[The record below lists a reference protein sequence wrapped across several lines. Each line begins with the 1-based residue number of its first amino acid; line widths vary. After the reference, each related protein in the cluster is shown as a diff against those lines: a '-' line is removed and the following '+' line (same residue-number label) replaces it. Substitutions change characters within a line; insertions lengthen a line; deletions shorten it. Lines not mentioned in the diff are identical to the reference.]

1 MSEWLKL
8 IKLIPPDV
16 IIFILLFFIILP
28 SAIAFFIRISLYNKI
43 LGITNDVTNNK
54 NEAKI
59 TKIKESFRKAS
70 VGLKQ
75 TNTLALLETF
85 YNEQKFLGLR
95 YDKLDYFCK
104 SLPNLLI
111 TFGLLGTFLG
121 ITLNLGDSS
130 GIINQDG
137 ASSSLVV
144 EKLKNPLQSM
154 SVAFVSSLVAI
165 FFSSIL
171 TVLNFFCNTE
181 IAKDN
186 LFALLENYLDND
198 YFTPEINLEFK
209 IKSILNSVLNSVL
222 YPQNQETQNQETQ
235 NNLEQL
241 LSKVLKES
249 LEPFS
254 STLLNSATIFQ
265 NSVFS
270 LENQVTTI
278 SESAT
283 SLKEASQQVK
293 DGAATFQ
300 IASKNIERNGE
311 NSYNLMVDL
320 NKNQEAFAKSTEI
333 LQENVKE
340 IIENNKRATHLA
352 EKTYENLHES
362 AKKLEDSSLGFMEA
376 SETIKNS
383 QFANKLL
390 QASQDLAITHHQF
403 AASATNLNNST
414 QTINAIAQD
423 FHASIN
429 QITNLG
435 EDIKKLNQ
443 QSVEIITLNQQRLVT
458 EEEKLTNIQVE
469 LFKVVEGI
477 KNHQNQLILGIQRL
491 GYNLNQ
497 QIGNNSTSLQTV
509 SQSIQEY
516 VVNLNKMRMGLDTL
530 ISHIREIDNQ
540 SESKLKIIENL
551 GIDSANLIEFN
562 QQQLSSITEKLG
574 NNSSNLERVCQ
585 NIEQNTDTL
594 QKTQADFNQII
605 LHFDKLDNTAEL
617 NELKSIIKAHSNK
630 INTILTS
637 LIKWMVGENKKAKQ
651 NSSHLY
657 EDIEKS
663 VLELKQINTQLS
675 HLTEVASNG
684 IDQRNNQF

>member
-28 SAIAFFIRISLYNKI
+28 SVIAFFIRISLYNKI

-85 YNEQKFLGLR
+85 YNEQKIFGLR
-95 YDKLDYFCK
+95 YDKWDYFCK

-121 ITLNLGDSS
+121 ITLNLGDVS

-249 LEPFS
+249 LQPFS

-265 NSVFS
+265 NSVSS

-340 IIENNKRATHLA
+340 IIDNNKRATHLA

-383 QFANKLL
+383 QFADKLL
-390 QASQDLAITHHQF
+390 QASQDLAITQDQF
-403 AASATNLNNST
+403 AESATNLNNST

-423 FHASIN
+423 FHTSIN
-429 QITNLG
+429 QITSLG
-435 EDIKKLNQ
+435 EDIKTLNQ
-443 QSVEIITLNQQRLVT
+443 QSVEIITLNQQILVT
-458 EEEKLTNIQVE
+458 EEEKLHDVQIA
-469 LFKVVEGI
+469 LFKLIESI

-491 GYNLNQ
+491 GNNLNKQ
-497 QIGNNSTSLQTV
+497 LGNNSTSLQTV

-516 VVNLNKMRMGLDTL
+516 VANLNNMRMGLDTL
-530 ISHIREIDNQ
+530 ISHIREIENHSD
-540 SESKLKIIENL
+540 SKLKIIENL

-574 NNSSNLERVCQ
+574 NNSSNLERICQ

-594 QKTQADFNQII
+594 QRTQADFSQLI

-617 NELKSIIKAHSNK
+617 NELKIIIKAHSNK
-630 INTILTS
+630 LNAILIR
-637 LIKWMVGENKKAKQ
+637 LIQWMVAENKKAKQ

-684 IDQRNNQF
+684 IDQRTNQF

>member
-1 MSEWLKL
+1 MFERL
-8 IKLIPPDV
+8 KLIPPSL
-16 IIFILLFFIILP
+16 IIFIILFIILP

-43 LGITNDVTNNK
+43 LGITNDIANNK
-54 NEAKI
+54 SEAKI

-70 VGLKQ
+70 VGLKL

-85 YNEQKFLGLR
+85 YNEQKMFGLR
-95 YDKLDYFCK
+95 YDKWDYFCK
-104 SLPNLLI
+104 SLPNLLV

-121 ITLNLGDSS
+121 ITFNLGDISD
-130 GIINQDG
+130 IINQDG
-137 ASSSLVV
+137 TSSSFVV
-144 EKLKNPLQSM
+144 GNLKAPLQSM
-154 SVAFVSSLVAI
+154 GIAFVSSLVAI
-165 FFSSIL
+165 LFSAIL
-171 TVLNFFCNTE
+171 TIINFIYNTE
-181 IAKDN
+181 FAKNN
-186 LFALLENYLDND
+186 LFNLLENYLNND

-222 YPQNQETQNQETQ
+222 YPQNQETQ

-265 NSVFS
+265 SSVSS
-270 LENQVTTI
+270 LENQVKTI
-278 SESAT
+278 SESAI

-340 IIENNKRATHLA
+340 IIDNNKRATHLA

-376 SETIKNS
+376 AETIKNS
-383 QFANKLL
+383 QFADKLL

-403 AASATNLNNST
+403 AESATNLNNST

-423 FHASIN
+423 FHTSIN
-429 QITNLG
+429 QINSLG

-443 QSVEIITLNQQRLVT
+443 QSVEIIALNQQRLVT
-458 EEEKLTNIQVE
+458 EEEKLNNIQIE
-469 LFKVVEGI
+469 LFKLVGVT
-477 KNHQNQLILGIQRL
+477 KNNQNQLILGIQRL
-491 GYNLNQ
+491 GNNLNKQ
-497 QIGNNSTSLQTV
+497 LGNNSTSLQTV

-516 VVNLNKMRMGLDTL
+516 VANLNNMRMGLDTL
-530 ISHIREIDNQ
+530 ISHIREIENHSD
-540 SESKLKIIENL
+540 SKLKIIENL

-562 QQQLSSITEKLG
+562 QQQLSSITEKLE

-594 QKTQADFNQII
+594 QRTQADFSQLI
-605 LHFDKLDNTAEL
+605 LHFDKLDNNAEL
-617 NELKSIIKAHSNK
+617 NELKIIIKAHSNK
-630 INTILTS
+630 LNTILTR
-637 LIKWMVGENKKAKQ
+637 LIQWMVAENKKAKQ

>member
-1 MSEWLKL
+1 MFEWLKL
-8 IKLIPPDV
+8 IPLYL
-16 IIFILLFFIILP
+16 IIFILLFIILP
-28 SAIAFFIRISLYNKI
+28 SAIAFFIRISLYKKI
-43 LGITNDVTNNK
+43 LGITNDVANNK
-54 NEAKI
+54 SEAKI
-59 TKIKESFRKAS
+59 AKIKESFRKAS
-70 VGLKQ
+70 IGLKL

-85 YNEQKFLGLR
+85 YNEQKMFSLR
-95 YDKLDYFCK
+95 YDKWDYFCK

-121 ITLNLGDSS
+121 ITLNLGDISK
-130 GIINQDG
+130 IINQDG
-137 ASSSLVV
+137 TSSSFVV
-144 EKLKNPLQSM
+144 GNLKAPLQSM
-154 SVAFVSSLVAI
+154 SIAFVSSLVAI
-165 FFSSIL
+165 LFSAIL
-171 TVLNFFCNTE
+171 TIVNFICNTE
-181 IAKDN
+181 FAKNN
-186 LFALLENYLDND
+186 LFNLLENYLDND

-222 YPQNQETQNQETQ
+222 YPQNQETQN
-235 NNLEQL
+235 NLEQL

-265 NSVFS
+265 NSVSS

-311 NSYNLMVDL
+311 NSYNLMIDL

-340 IIENNKRATHLA
+340 IIDNNKRATHLA

-383 QFANKLL
+383 QFADKLL
-390 QASQDLAITHHQF
+390 QASQDLVITQHQF
-403 AASATNLNNST
+403 AESATNLNNST

-423 FHASIN
+423 FHTSIN
-429 QITNLG
+429 QITSLG
-435 EDIKKLNQ
+435 EDIKTLNQ
-443 QSVEIITLNQQRLVT
+443 QSVEIIALNQQRLVT
-458 EEEKLTNIQVE
+458 EEQKLNDVQIA
-469 LFKVVEGI
+469 LFKLVEII

-491 GYNLNQ
+491 GNNLNKQ
-497 QIGNNSTSLQTV
+497 LGNNSSSLQNV

-516 VVNLNKMRMGLDTL
+516 LVILNNMRTGLDTL
-530 ISHIREIDNQ
+530 ISHIQEIDNQ

-562 QQQLSSITEKLG
+562 QQQLSLVTEKIG
-574 NNSSNLERVCQ
+574 NNSNSLERVCQ
-585 NIEQNTDTL
+585 NVEQHTNVL
-594 QKTQADFNQII
+594 QRTQEDLNQLI
-605 LHFDKLDNTAEL
+605 LNLDKLDNNAEI
-617 NELKSIIKAHSNK
+617 NELKTIVKTHSNK
-630 INTILTS
+630 LNTLLTG
-637 LIKWMVGENKKAKQ
+637 LIKWMVSENKKSKQ
-651 NSSHLY
+651 NSSNING
-657 EDIEKS
+657 DMKNSI
-663 VLELKQINTQLS
+663 LELRQMNSQLS
-675 HLTEVASNG
+675 RLTEVANNVINQS
-684 IDQRNNQF
+684 NNQL

>member
-1 MSEWLKL
+1 MSDWLT
-8 IKLIPPDV
+8 LIPPYL
-16 IIFILLFFIILP
+16 IIFIILLIILP

-43 LGITNDVTNNK
+43 LGITNDIANNK
-54 NEAKI
+54 SEAKI

-70 VGLKQ
+70 VGLKL

-85 YNEQKFLGLR
+85 YNEQKMFGLR
-95 YDKLDYFCK
+95 YDKWDYFCK
-104 SLPNLLI
+104 SLPNLLV

-121 ITLNLGDSS
+121 ITFNLGDISK
-130 GIINQDG
+130 IINQDG
-137 ASSSLVV
+137 TNSSFVV
-144 EKLKNPLQSM
+144 GNLKAPLQSM
-154 SVAFVSSLVAI
+154 SIAFVSSLAAI
-165 FFSSIL
+165 LFSASL
-171 TVLNFFCNTE
+171 TVVNFICNTE
-181 IAKDN
+181 IAKNN
-186 LFALLENYLDND
+186 LFNLLENYLDND
-198 YFTPEINLEFK
+198 YFAPEINLEFK

-222 YPQNQETQNQETQ
+222 YPQNQGTQ

-241 LSKVLKES
+241 LGKVLKES

-265 NSVFS
+265 NAVST
-270 LENQVTTI
+270 LETQVTII
-278 SESAT
+278 SESAI

-340 IIENNKRATHLA
+340 IIDNNKRATHLA
-352 EKTYENLHES
+352 EKTYENLQES
-362 AKKLEDSSLGFMEA
+362 SRKLEDSSLGFMEA

-383 QFANKLL
+383 QFADKLL
-390 QASQDLAITHHQF
+390 QASQDLAITQHQF
-403 AASATNLNNST
+403 AESATNLNNST

-423 FHASIN
+423 FHTSIN

-458 EEEKLTNIQVE
+458 EEEKLNDVQIA
-469 LFKVVEGI
+469 LFKLIESI

-491 GYNLNQ
+491 GNNLNKQ
-497 QIGNNSTSLQTV
+497 LGNNSTSLQTV

-516 VVNLNKMRMGLDTL
+516 VVNLNNMKMGLDTL
-530 ISHIREIDNQ
+530 ISHLREIENQ
-540 SESKLKIIENL
+540 SDSKLKIIENL

-574 NNSSNLERVCQ
+574 DNSTNLERVCQ

-594 QKTQADFNQII
+594 QKTQADFNQLI
-605 LHFDKLDNTAEL
+605 LHFDKLDNNAEL
-617 NELKSIIKAHSNK
+617 NELKIIIKTHSNNL
-630 INTILTS
+630 NTILTR
-637 LIKWMVGENKKAKQ
+637 LIKWMVAENKKAKQ

-657 EDIEKS
+657 EDMEKS
-663 VLELKQINTQLS
+663 VLELKQINSQLS